1 MKSPIGLLINFTA
14 WGLAVY
20 YATDEVG
27 DPPMAATFEQRS
39 NDIDQDGLRDRDDP
53 VIDFFK
59 AADKYR
65 GDYGI
70 NAKAM
75 DWDSASSL
83 TCLDNVCNVRI
94 FPRLVTLPDGGTFAL
109 FHLPDSVSGNFLPW
123 NAGNLSCQE
132 ASPSSRHPE
141 CWADL
146 KGFAQDSLVGPALIS
161 GQRIHT
167 IRIAARGGPDS

>member
-39 NDIDQDGLRDRDDP
+39 NDVDQDGLRDRDDP

-132 ASPSSRHPE
+132 QPSPSRQPE
-141 CWADL
+141 CWANL
-146 KGFAQDSLVGPALIS
+146 QGFAPDSLVGPAE
-161 GQRIHT
+161 IHGET
-167 IRIAARGGPDS
+167 VTAIQLAVLKGPDS